1 VLKRLDSEAVAVYRR
16 LLTYVRPHLKIML
29 GAILAMVAY
38 AGVEALFPLLMKEV
52 VETLQD
58 RGRAGG
64 PFIPTAIVVLFVAR
78 GLLGFVTTYG
88 MGWMGRRVI
97 QELRRDV
104 FNHFLQLPSRFYDQS
119 SSGVLL
125 SKITYN
131 TEQVAES
138 ISNVVVVVI
147 RDSFTIIGL
156 VVVMIYLSPPLT
168 LLISIAAPTIALLI
182 HYLSKVFRRYSARIQ
197 SSMGDV
203 TRVTEEIIAG
213 QRIVKVF
220 TGEQYER
227 DHFAAANHENFRLN
241 MRLVAAKAIGD
252 ALTAFLAAAGIAA
265 VILVAFS
272 ETMFQS
278 LSSDVFIAFLT
289 AMAMLMA
296 PLKRLTNVNVALQR
310 GIAGGA
316 SLFELLDEEVEKD
329 TGSRRIAR
337 ARGSVAFEGV
347 SFSYRDDKRSVLR
360 NVDLEVAVGETIA
373 IVGRSGSGK
382 STLVSLLPRFYDPT
396 AGRILLDDIDIREF
410 SLAELRR
417 QISLV
422 SQEIVLFN
430 DSIANNVAYGG
441 LRGASRERIEQAAQR
456 AHVIEF
462 TRDLPDGLEAMVG
475 ERGVLLSGGQRQ
487 RIAIARALLKDSP
500 ILILDE
506 ATSAL
511 DTESERHI
519 QTALGEL
526 MADRTTLVIAHRL
539 STVESA
545 DRIVVLADGAVV
557 ETGNHQE
564 LLARGGH
571 YQALYQM
578 QFAD

>member
-1 VLKRLDSEAVAVYRR
+1 MLKRLDSEAVAVYRR
-16 LLTYVRPHLKIML
+16 LLAYVRPHLKIML

-64 PFIPTAIVVLFVAR
+64 SFIPIAIVVLFVAR

-104 FNHFLQLPSRFYDQS
+104 FNHFLKLPSRFYDQS

-182 HYLSKVFRRYSARIQ
+182 HYLSKVFRRYSTRIQ
-197 SSMGDV
+197 RSMGDV

-227 DHFAAANHENFRLN
+227 EHFAAANHDNFRLN

-337 ARGSVAFEGV
+337 ARGSVVFQGV
-347 SFSYRDDKRSVLR
+347 SFSYGDDKGSVLR
-360 NVDLEVAVGETIA
+360 DIDLEVAVGETIA

-410 SLAELRR
+410 GLAELRR

-430 DSIANNVAYGG
+430 DSIANNIAYGG
-441 LRGASRERIEQAAQR
+441 LHGASRKRIEQAAQR

-462 TRDLPDGLEAMVG
+462 ARDLPDGLDAMVG

-539 STVESA
+539 TTVESA
-545 DRIVVLADGAVV
+545 DRLVVLDDGAVV
-557 ETGNHQE
+557 ETGNHRE

>member
-1 VLKRLDSEAVAVYRR
+1 MLSRIDSEAVGVYRR
-16 LLTYVRPHLKIML
+16 LLAYVRPHLRIMV
-29 GAILAMVAY
+29 GAVFAMVLY
-38 AGVEALFPLLMKEV
+38 AAVEALFPLLMKEV

-58 RGRAGG
+58 RGRSGG
-64 PFIPTAIVVLFVAR
+64 SFIPIAIVVLFVAR

-88 MGWMGRRVI
+88 MGWLGRRVI
-97 QELRRDV
+97 QQLRRDV

-125 SKITYN
+125 SKLTYN

-147 RDSFTIIGL
+147 RDSFTILGL
-156 VVVMIYLSPPLT
+156 VMVMIYLSPPLT
-168 LLISIAAPTIALLI
+168 LLISVAAPSIALLI

-220 TGEQYER
+220 TGEEYER
-227 DHFAAANHENFRLN
+227 EHFASANHNNFRLN

-272 ETMFQS
+272 ESMFAS

-316 SLFELLDEEVEKD
+316 SLFELLDEVVEVD
-329 TGSRRIAR
+329 TGTTRLPR
-337 ARGSVAFEGV
+337 AKGAVTFENVG
-347 SFSYRDDKRSVLR
+347 FGYNEGHATVLR
-360 NVDLEVAVGETIA
+360 DIDLSVGVGETVA

-396 AGRILLDDIDIREF
+396 DGRILLDGLDIRELR
-410 SLAELRR
+410 LADLRR

-422 SQEIVLFN
+422 SQEVVLFN
-430 DSIANNVAYGG
+430 DTIANNLAYGG
-441 LRGASRERIEQAAQR
+441 LRGAAHSDIEKAAQR
-456 AHVIEF
+456 AYVSEF
-462 TRDLPDGLEAMVG
+462 ADELPDGLDAMVG

-519 QTALGEL
+519 QKALGEL
-526 MADRTTLVIAHRL
+526 MANRTTLVIAHRL
-539 STVESA
+539 STVENA
-545 DRIVVLADGAVV
+545 DRIVVLDDGAIV
-557 ETGNHQE
+557 ESGTHQQ
-564 LLARGGH
+564 LLDQGGH
-571 YQALYQM
+571 YRALYQM

>member
-410 SLAELRR
+410 GLAELRR